1 MTIKRTV
8 NGVNCEFPLTKE
20 ELRAAFEEEQAAYDL
35 DDVREGMAFYLDDHE
50 DATEEQLTPL
60 IPRIAERYRYL
71 IYKNGCYA
79 DWWRIVSDAIDDI
92 LEQEEQSA

>member
-8 NGVNCEFPLTKE
+8 NGTECEFPLTPE
-20 ELRAAFEEEQAAYDL
+20 ELRAAFNEQQAAYDL
-35 DDVREGMAFYLDDHE
+35 DDVREGMTFYLDGHE

-60 IPRIAERYRYL
+60 IPRIADRYRKL

-79 DWWRIVSDAIDDI
+79 DWWEIVSDAIDDI
-92 LEQEEQSA
+92 LLEEEQSA